1 MEQKIREHLAIEI
14 ANKAIE
20 IAVLKAENAQLLAE
34 LRLAK
39 ENKEK
44 LDEELERSGS
54 VSDL

>member
-1 MEQKIREHLAIEI
+1 MEQKIQEHLAIEI

>member
-1 MEQKIREHLAIEI
+1 MEQKIQEHLAIEI

-20 IAVLKAENAQLLAE
+20 IAVLKTENAQLLAE

-39 ENKEK
+39 ESKEK